1 MIAQELEV
9 SLHMA
14 FVEARQQR
22 HEFITVEHLL
32 MALLDNPSAA
42 EVLRACS
49 ANIDDLRKS
58 LANFIKDNTPQVA
71 GTDDVDTQP
80 TLGFQ
85 RVIQRAI
92 MHVQST
98 GSGKKEVT
106 GANVLV
112 AIFGEKDSHAV
123 YYLHQ
128 QGVTRLDVVNFIAH
142 GIKKSDPPEP
152 VKSGESQAENE
163 EGGAEK
169 NEKQSP
175 LEQYTMN
182 LNQLAKDGKIDPLI
196 GREYEVER
204 VIQILCRRRK
214 NNPLLVGEAGVGK
227 TAIAEGLAWRITQ
240 KEVPEI
246 LADSVVYS
254 LDMGALLAGTK
265 YRGDFEQRLKGVL
278 KSLKDKPNGILF
290 IDEIHTLIGAGAA
303 SGGTL
308 DASNLLKPGLSSGAL
323 KCIGATTFT
332 EYRGIFEK
340 DAALS
345 RRFQKVDVVEPTVQ
359 ETVDILKGLKSRFE
373 EHHNVKYAVAA
384 LQAAAELS
392 AKYINDRHLPDKAI
406 DVIDEA
412 GAAQRI
418 LPIGK
423 RKKIITK
430 TEVEEI
436 VAKIARIPP
445 ANVSNDDRGK
455 LRTLERDLKNVV
467 FGQDKAL
474 DVLASAVK
482 MARSGLGKG
491 DKPIGSFLFSGPTG
505 VGKTEA
511 AKQLAYIM
519 GIELIRFD
527 MSEYMEQ
534 HAVSRLIGAPPG
546 YVGFD
551 QGGLLTEAVTKKP
564 HCVLLLDE
572 IEKAHP
578 AIFNVLLQVMDH
590 GTLTD
595 NNGRKADFRNVIIV
609 MTTNAGAETMNKAT
623 IGFTNPREAGDEM
636 ADIKRLFTPEFRNR
650 LDATVSFKALDEN
663 VILRVVDKFLLQLE
677 TQLADKKVEVTFTDV
692 LRKYLGKKGFDPLM
706 GARPMQRLIQDTIR
720 RALAD
725 ELLFG
730 RLIDGG
736 RLTVDMI
743 VTTDEKGV
751 ENGEVAL
758 DIQPLPKREGKSKPE
773 AAEAAAAD

>member
-32 MALLDNPSAA
+32 LALLDNPSAA
-42 EVLRACS
+42 EVLRACA
-49 ANIDDLRKS
+49 ANIEDLRKN
-58 LANFIKDNTPQVA
+58 LTGFIKENTPVVP
-71 GTDDVDTQP
+71 GTDDIDTQP

-98 GSGKKEVT
+98 SNGKKEVT

-128 QGVTRLDVVNFIAH
+128 QGITRLDVVNYISH
-142 GIKKSDPPEP
+142 GITKAPQSKEQGQEEA
-152 VKSGESQAENE
+152 KQGEGEEQAAAAQPGQPN
-163 EGGAEK
+163 ALDQFT
-169 NEKQSP
+169 N
-175 LEQYTMN
+175 N
-182 LNQLAKDGKIDPLI
+182 LNGAAKEGRIDPLI
-196 GREYEVER
+196 GREAEVER

-227 TAIAEGLAWRITQ
+227 TAIAEGLAYRITQ
-240 KEVPEI
+240 KDVPDI
-246 LADSVVYS
+246 LGDATVYA

-265 YRGDFEQRLKGVL
+265 YRGDFEQRLKLVL
-278 KSLKDKPNGILF
+278 KQLKAIPNGILF
-290 IDEIHTLIGAGAA
+290 IDEIHTLIGAGSA

-308 DASNLLKPGLSSGAL
+308 DASNLLKPALSSGQL

-340 DAALS
+340 DHALS
-345 RRFQKVDVVEPTVQ
+345 RRFQKIDVGEPTIEQTVQ
-359 ETVDILKGLKSRFE
+359 ILRGLKSRFE
-373 EHHNVKYAVAA
+373 EHHSVKYSAAA
-384 LQAAAELS
+384 LSAAAELS

-418 LPIGK
+418 LPKSKQKRTIGK
-423 RKKIITK
+423 LEI
-430 TEVEEI
+430 EDI

-445 ANVSNDDRGK
+445 ASVSSDDRSK
-455 LRTLERDLKNVV
+455 LQHLHRDLTNTV
-467 FGQDKAL
+467 FGQDAAIEAL
-474 DVLASAVK
+474 AAAIK
-482 MARSGLGKG
+482 MARSGLGKPE
-491 DKPIGSFLFSGPTG
+491 KPIGSFLFSGPTG
-505 VGKTEA
+505 VGKTEVA
-511 AKQLAYIM
+511 RQLAFIL

-527 MSEYMEQ
+527 MSEYMER

-551 QGGLLTEAVTKKP
+551 QGGLLTEAITKKP
-564 HCVLLLDE
+564 HAVLLLDE

-578 AIFNVLLQVMDH
+578 DVFNILLQVMDH

-595 NNGRKADFRNVIIV
+595 NNGRKSDFRNVIII
-609 MTTNAGAETMNKAT
+609 MTTNAGAADLQKRS
-623 IGFTNPREAGDEM
+623 IGFSNLTAAGDEM
-636 ADIKRLFTPEFRNR
+636 AEIKRMFTPEFRNR
-650 LDATVSFKALDEN
+650 LDAIIGFRALDEQI
-663 VILRVVDKFLLQLE
+663 ILRVVDKFLMQLE
-677 TQLADKKVEVTFTDV
+677 EQLHEKKVEAIFSEK
-692 LRKYLGKKGFDPLM
+692 LRAYLAKKGFDPLM

-730 RLIDGG
+730 RLVQGG
-736 RLTVDMI
+736 KVTVDL
-743 VTTDEKGV
+743 DEGDQVKLVIAGASDAMKPSSDA
-751 ENGEVAL
+751 GEEA
-758 DIQPLPKREGKSKPE
+758 PE
-773 AAEAAAAD
+773 VVSA

>member
-32 MALLDNPSAA
+32 LALLDNPSAA
-42 EVLRACS
+42 EVLRACA
-49 ANIDDLRKS
+49 ANIEDLRRN
-58 LANFIKDNTPQVA
+58 LTTFIKENTPVVP
-71 GTDDVDTQP
+71 GSEEIDTQP

-98 GSGKKEVT
+98 SNGKKEVT

-128 QGVTRLDVVNFIAH
+128 QGITRLDVVNYISH
-142 GIKKSDPPEP
+142 GITKTPQPKEQQKEEQPE
-152 VKSGESQAENE
+152 AEQ
-163 EGGAEK
+163 EGASNQPGA
-169 NEKQSP
+169 
-175 LEQYTMN
+175 LEQYTQN
-182 LNQLAKDGKIDPLI
+182 LNAAAKEGRIDPLI
-196 GREYEVER
+196 GREHEVER
-204 VIQILCRRRK
+204 VIQVLCRRRK

-240 KEVPEI
+240 GDVPEV
-246 LADSVVYS
+246 LSDAVVYS

-265 YRGDFEQRLKGVL
+265 YRGDFEQRLKTVL
-278 KSLKDKPNGILF
+278 KQLKQAHNAVLF
-290 IDEIHTLIGAGAA
+290 IDEIHTLIGAGSA

-308 DASNLLKPGLSSGAL
+308 DASNLLKPALSSGQL
-323 KCIGATTFT
+323 KCIGATTYN

-340 DAALS
+340 DHALS
-345 RRFQKVDVVEPTVQ
+345 RRFQKIDVVEPTVEQ
-359 ETVDILKGLKSRFE
+359 TVQILRGLKSRFE
-373 EHHNVKYAVAA
+373 EHHGVKYSSSA
-384 LQAAAELS
+384 LSAAAELS
-392 AKYINDRHLPDKAI
+392 SKYINDRHLPDKAI

-418 LPIGK
+418 LPKSRQKKVIGK
-423 RKKIITK
+423 GEI
-430 TEVEEI
+430 EDI

-445 ANVSNDDRGK
+445 ASVSSDDRGR
-455 LRTLERDLKNVV
+455 LQTLDRDLKATV
-467 FGQDKAL
+467 FGQDPAIEAL
-474 DVLASAVK
+474 AAAIK
-482 MARSGLGKG
+482 MSRSGLGKP
-491 DKPIGSFLFSGPTG
+491 DKPIGAFLFSGPTG
-505 VGKTEA
+505 VGKTEV
-511 AKQLAYIM
+511 AKQLAFIL

-527 MSEYMEQ
+527 MSEYMER

-551 QGGLLTEAVTKKP
+551 QGGLLTEAISKKP
-564 HCVLLLDE
+564 HAVLLLDE

-578 AIFNVLLQVMDH
+578 DIFNILLQVMDH

-595 NNGRKADFRNVIIV
+595 NNGRKADFRNVIII
-609 MTTNAGAETMNKAT
+609 MTTNAGAADLQKRG
-623 IGFTNPREAGDEM
+623 IGFSDTRKAGDEM
-636 ADIKRLFTPEFRNR
+636 VEIKRLFTPEFRNR
-650 LDATVSFKALDEN
+650 LDAIISFAALDEE
-663 VILRVVDKFLLQLE
+663 IIMRVVDKFLIQLE
-677 TQLADKKVEVTFTDV
+677 EQLHEKKVEAIFTER
-692 LRKYLGKKGFDPLM
+692 LRQMLAKNGFDPLM

-720 RALAD
+720 KALAD

-730 RLIDGG
+730 KLVGG
-736 RLTVDMI
+736 GKVTVD
-743 VTTDEKGV
+743 
-751 ENGEVAL
+751 L
-758 DIQPLPKREGKSKPE
+758 DDEGKVTLSF
-773 AAEAAAAD
+773 AEGAPPSAGNEGEEQIEVLPA

>member
-32 MALLDNPSAA
+32 LALLDNPSAA
-42 EVLRACS
+42 EVLRACA
-49 ANIDDLRKS
+49 ANIEDLRKN
-58 LANFIKDNTPQVA
+58 LPGFIKENTPVVP
-71 GTDDVDTQP
+71 GTDDIDTQP

-98 GSGKKEVT
+98 SNGKKEVT

-128 QGVTRLDVVNFIAH
+128 QGITRLDVVNYISH
-142 GIKKSDPPEP
+142 GITKAPQSKEQGQEEA
-152 VKSGESQAENE
+152 KQGEGEEQAAAAQPGQPN
-163 EGGAEK
+163 ALDQFT
-169 NEKQSP
+169 N
-175 LEQYTMN
+175 N
-182 LNQLAKDGKIDPLI
+182 LNAAAKEGRIDPLI
-196 GREYEVER
+196 GREAEVER

-227 TAIAEGLAWRITQ
+227 TAIAEGLAYRITQ
-240 KEVPEI
+240 QDVPDI
-246 LADSVVYS
+246 LGDATVYA

-265 YRGDFEQRLKGVL
+265 YRGDFEQRLKLVL
-278 KSLKDKPNGILF
+278 KQLKAIPNGILF
-290 IDEIHTLIGAGAA
+290 IDEIHTLIGAGSA

-308 DASNLLKPGLSSGAL
+308 DASNLLKPALSSGQL

-340 DAALS
+340 DDALS
-345 RRFQKVDVVEPTVQ
+345 RRFQKIDVGEPTIEQTVQ
-359 ETVDILKGLKSRFE
+359 ILRGLKSRFE
-373 EHHNVKYAVAA
+373 EHHSVKYSAAA
-384 LQAAAELS
+384 LSAAAELS

-418 LPIGK
+418 LPKSKQKRTIGK
-423 RKKIITK
+423 L
-430 TEVEEI
+430 EI
-436 VAKIARIPP
+436 EDIVSKIARIPP
-445 ANVSNDDRGK
+445 ASVSSDDRSK
-455 LRTLERDLKNVV
+455 LQHLHRDLTNTV
-467 FGQDKAL
+467 FGQDAAIEAL
-474 DVLASAVK
+474 AAAIK
-482 MARSGLGKG
+482 MARSGLGKPE
-491 DKPIGSFLFSGPTG
+491 KPIGSFLFSGPTG
-505 VGKTEA
+505 VGKTEVA
-511 AKQLAYIM
+511 RQLAFIL

-527 MSEYMEQ
+527 MSEYMER

-551 QGGLLTEAVTKKP
+551 QGGLLTEAITKKP
-564 HCVLLLDE
+564 HAVLLLDE

-578 AIFNVLLQVMDH
+578 DVFNILLQVMDH

-609 MTTNAGAETMNKAT
+609 MTTNAGAADLQKRS
-623 IGFTNPREAGDEM
+623 IGFSNLTAAGDEM
-636 ADIKRLFTPEFRNR
+636 AEIKRMFTPEFRNR
-650 LDATVSFKALDEN
+650 LDAIIGFRALDEQI
-663 VILRVVDKFLLQLE
+663 ILRVVDKFLMQLE
-677 TQLADKKVEVTFTDV
+677 EQLHEKKVEAIFSEK
-692 LRKYLGKKGFDPLM
+692 LRAYLAKKGFDPLM

-730 RLIDGG
+730 RLVQGG
-736 RLTVDMI
+736 KVTVDL
-743 VTTDEKGV
+743 DEGDQVKLVIAG
-751 ENGEVAL
+751 AS
-758 DIQPLPKREGKSKPE
+758 DASKPSSDAGEE
-773 AAEAAAAD
+773 APEVVSV